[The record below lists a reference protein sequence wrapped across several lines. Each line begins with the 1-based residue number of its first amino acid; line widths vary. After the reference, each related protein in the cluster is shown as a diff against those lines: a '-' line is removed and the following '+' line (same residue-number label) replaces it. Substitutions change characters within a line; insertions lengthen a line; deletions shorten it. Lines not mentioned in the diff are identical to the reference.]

1 MPVAKLLNVIKLVN
15 PIDYNCEAI
24 VLYITYG
31 YKTRGRKLVH
41 IAAVGKA
48 EKNDK

>member
-1 MPVAKLLNVIKLVN
+1 MPIAKLLMLLKLVN

-31 YKTRGRKLVH
+31 YKTRGRNLSTLQP
-41 IAAVGKA
+41 
-48 EKNDK
+48 

>member
-1 MPVAKLLNVIKLVN
+1 VN

-31 YKTRGRKLVH
+31 YKTRGRNLSTLQP
-41 IAAVGKA
+41 
-48 EKNDK
+48 